1 MNCSK
6 LFYPPPRA
14 MKINETQINGT
25 QLSLKFLYREKN
37 KPHKN
42 TKTTCRMGEV
52 FANEVT
58 DKGLLSKI

>member
-25 QLSLKFLYREKN
+25 QLSLKTFAQEK
-37 KPHKN
+37 KKKHK
-42 TKTTCRMGEV
+42 
-52 FANEVT
+52 
-58 DKGLLSKI
+58 KIPRQPAEWGKYLQMK